1 MSGYDSVFFKF
12 SCTGVG
18 TDTSGFSIGIRA
30 EKPDGGAPSNLPPL
44 RPLPRPPKSS
54 STSDQGLSIYG
65 RGTRGAWSR
74 VRGDATASTR
84 EAQVVIRRPLLKQIF
99 DCQKNRRPDCE
110 ERRKRQTPKGG
121 RRLATHLPSREIPV
135 WWRRAV
141 LPTLLWVVCFISF
154 FLAPRY
160 PVQAAGTSSADAK
173 SGAEPTALTS
183 TRPGPNL
190 V

>member
-84 EAQVVIRRPLLKQIF
+84 EAQVVIRRPLLKQNF
-99 DCQKNRRPDCE
+99 RLPKKPPSGLRRERE
-110 ERRKRQTPKGG
+110 E
-121 RRLATHLPSREIPV
+121 
-135 WWRRAV
+135 
-141 LPTLLWVVCFISF
+141 
-154 FLAPRY
+154 
-160 PVQAAGTSSADAK
+160 ADAQGWATAKHTFLPVK
-173 SGAEPTALTS
+173 SLCGGGVPSSHPSFGLYVLFLS
-183 TRPGPNL
+183 F
-190 V
+190 

>member
-1 MSGYDSVFFKF
+1 MKRQRRERKAGARSADLPQALGGRRRSDSRHEVNCTSLSCETWLILTGYQGRILDVWVRFCLFKF

-74 VRGDATASTR
+74 VRGDATAATR
-84 EAQVVIRRPLLKQIF
+84 EAQVSSNSAPAFEAKF
-99 DCQKNRRPDCE
+99 STAK
-110 ERRKRQTPKGG
+110 KT
-121 RRLATHLPSREIPV
+121 
-135 WWRRAV
+135 AV
-141 LPTLLWVVCFISF
+141 
-154 FLAPRY
+154 
-160 PVQAAGTSSADAK
+160 
-173 SGAEPTALTS
+173 PTAKREGRGS
-183 TRPGPNL
+183 RPRVGDG
-190 V
+190 